1 MGYIFAFGTG
11 FVAPIWGSA
20 LLLGLALS
28 GPSSAQNSVSAP
40 ATDLGGVTL
49 SVSNLRSAKGDVLIC
64 LTQNAKFF
72 PDCGKDKAARK
83 LKIPAAKAGSISF
96 DDIQPGTYA
105 IALIHD
111 ENANGKMDLALFLPK
126 EGFGFSRNPAI
137 GVGPPKF
144 KSAQFQFD
152 GAPMNFSVKMKYII

>member
-1 MGYIFAFGTG
+1 
-11 FVAPIWGSA
+11 
-20 LLLGLALS
+20 LLGLALS

-40 ATDLGGVTL
+40 AADLSGVTL
-49 SVSNLRSAKGDVLIC
+49 SVSNLRSAKGDVLVC

-83 LKIPAAKAGSISF
+83 LKISAAKAGSISF
-96 DDIQPGTYA
+96 DDVQPGTYA